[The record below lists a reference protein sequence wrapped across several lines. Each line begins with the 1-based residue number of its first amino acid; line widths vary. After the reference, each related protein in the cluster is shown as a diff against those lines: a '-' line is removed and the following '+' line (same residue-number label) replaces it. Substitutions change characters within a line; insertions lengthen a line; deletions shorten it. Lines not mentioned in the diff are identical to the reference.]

1 MNLIKHSV
9 FAAIAA
15 VGIMSCTSK
24 SAPQKLDSFVDDAE
38 LHSSSYTQSDWD
50 KSSAEYQKLVDEYMN
65 SEKEYTKAEK
75 DMAARAIGRYHALML
90 KNGIAK
96 SASFFKELG
105 EILPEYFD
113 GLASGL
119 DGNADGVSSALENL
133 FNEERMEKSL
143 DALGNSLEKFFGGAQ
158 E

>member
-9 FAAIAA
+9 FVAIAA
-15 VGIMSCTSK
+15 FAMISCTSK

-50 KSSAEYQKLVDEYMN
+50 KSSAEYQKLIDEYMN

-75 DMAARAIGRYHALML
+75 NMAARAIGRYHALML
-90 KNGIAK
+90 KNGIEK

-143 DALGNSLEKFFGGAQ
+143 DALGNSLEKFFGGDQ